1 MEQTGAVIN
10 IPPPSMQKDEM
21 TVAGEKEG
29 VADAVKRVT
38 NIYEEKVRVVV
49 GMISE
54 FGILCLAV

>member
-29 VADAVKRVT
+29 VAAAVKMIT
-38 NIYEEKVRVVV
+38 SIYEEKVFLTIFVCKH
-49 GMISE
+49 S
-54 FGILCLAV
+54 LL